1 MDEPQTSSGSGFG
14 GPDDPLLAGMT
25 EPQRA
30 AVLHTEGALLLL
42 AGPGSGKTRVITRRI
57 AHLVRMGVPP
67 WQILAVTFTNK
78 AAGEMRER
86 VHTLLEGDE
95 RSTRGL
101 TVTTFH
107 ALCARLLRRY
117 AGELNIPGFDGTFS
131 IYDSADQATLV
142 KKQIADLGL
151 STSNFPP
158 RSVLWHISQAKN
170 KLMDAAAFEKHA
182 SDFQSRTVAKV
193 FRAYERA
200 LRAANAADF
209 DDLLML
215 TVRVLERSADA
226 RAEVRARW
234 QYVMV
239 DEYQD
244 TNHAQFSLARLIAE
258 RSPEEKALGA
268 RANICVV
275 GDPDQS
281 IYGWRGADLNN
292 ILEFEEVWPDARVIT
307 LGENFRSRAPILEA
321 ADTLIKRNRKRKH
334 KALFTSRKGG
344 VAPEA
349 ILVGDEHHEARVV
362 LDWLRARAEEGV
374 PWKEMAVFYR
384 TNALSRVMEDALRAG
399 AVPYV
404 IARGTAFYDREEV
417 KDTLA
422 YLRVL
427 ANPADGVS
435 LARIVNKPTRGVG
448 ATSLQRVEAHAADNG
463 ISLLDAMR
471 QSSRIDGVSPR
482 AAAAI
487 DKFLAMLD
495 RWTGAGSFMG
505 EQVGGSLAE
514 LVERVVKESGLEKLH
529 GAGDGEQGEERL
541 ANLAEV
547 VSSAAE
553 FEKEYEAESDAAA
566 DAPTEDG
573 APPPTPPLLAL
584 LRGYLEAASLVAD
597 ADAIDPANGAVT
609 LMTLHAAKG
618 LEFDAVAMI
627 GLEDGLLPHSRSR
640 ENEAELEEER
650 RLCFVGVTRA
660 RERLLLTS
668 ARMRTLRGI
677 PERTI
682 KSAFLE
688 ELGEGLQVSDQ
699 AGGFETYDD
708 EGDAGGAPGWGRS
721 FSTTTPSRG
730 RAPTPRGPTPVGSG
744 GGSYNGIEAG
754 SAVRHPQFG
763 RGRVV
768 AIDGRGPDARAR
780 VEFVGVGT
788 KTLVLKY
795 ARLEKL

>member
-1 MDEPQTSSGSGFG
+1 MDERPVMEDPSAAPPADFG
-14 GPDDPLLAGMT
+14 GPGDALLTGMT

-30 AVLHTEGALLLL
+30 AVLHTEGPLLIL

-57 AHLVRMGVPP
+57 AHLVRIGVPP
-67 WQILAVTFTNK
+67 WQIMAVTFTNK

-86 VHTLLEGDE
+86 VHALLEGDE

-117 AGELNIPGFDGTFS
+117 AGELNIPGFDGAFS
-131 IYDSADQATLV
+131 IYDSADQASLV
-142 KKQIADLGL
+142 KKQIAELGL
-151 STSNFPP
+151 STTNFPP

-170 KLMDAAAFEKHA
+170 RLMDAAAFERQA

-193 FRAYERA
+193 FRAYERG

-215 TVRVLERSADA
+215 TVKALEKSADA
-226 RAEVRARW
+226 RAEVRGRW

-244 TNHAQFSLARLIAE
+244 TNHAQFTLARLIAE
-258 RSPEEKALGA
+258 RTPEDKALGA
-268 RANICVV
+268 RSNICVV

-334 KALFTSRKGG
+334 KALFTSRDGG
-344 VAPEA
+344 ARPEA
-349 ILVGDEHHEARVV
+349 ILVRDEHHEARVV
-362 LDWLRARAEEGV
+362 LDWLRARAEDGV
-374 PWKEMAVFYR
+374 AWKEMAVFYR

-417 KDTLA
+417 KDALA
-422 YLRVL
+422 YLRIL
-427 ANPADGVS
+427 ANPADDVS
-435 LARIVNKPTRGVG
+435 LARIVNKPTRGIG
-448 ATSLQRVEAHAADNG
+448 ATSLDRVEQHAGASG
-463 ISLLDAMR
+463 LTLLQAMR
-471 QSSRIDGVSPR
+471 QAARIDGVSAR
-482 AAAAI
+482 AAGAME
-487 DKFLAMLD
+487 KFVEMVD
-495 RWTGAGSFMG
+495 NWTGAGSFMG
-505 EQVGGSLAE
+505 ESVGGSLAE
-514 LVERVVKESGLEKLH
+514 LVERVVKDSGLEKLH
-529 GAGDGEQGEERL
+529 GAGEGEQGEERL

-547 VSSAAE
+547 ISSAAE
-553 FEKEYEAESDAAA
+553 FEREYEAESDAAA
-566 DAPTEDG
+566 DAPTDG
-573 APPPTPPLLAL
+573 SAVATPPLLAL

-682 KSAFLE
+682 RSAFLE
-688 ELGEGLQVSDQ
+688 ELGAGLQISDQ
-699 AGGFETYDD
+699 AGGFETYEDD
-708 EGDAGGAPGWGRS
+708 SQDSQAWGRS
-721 FSTTTPSRG
+721 TTTIRPKG
-730 RAPTPRGPTPVGSG
+730 AAPVGG
-744 GGSYNGIEAG
+744 GGSYGGIEAG
-754 SAVRHPQFG
+754 VAVRHPQFG
-763 RGRVV
+763 QGKVV
-768 AIDGRGPDARAR
+768 AVDGRGPEARAR
-780 VEFVGVGT
+780 VEFMGAGV

-795 ARLEKL
+795 ARLEKI